1 MKKKVATFAVLFF
14 LLGCTPS
21 ESKFQSEVPVS
32 EPPTQEVSKSIPKP
46 NLPSSFNLDVQFYA
60 QAPKADWGMP
70 YQEACEEASLILAY
84 NYVTF
89 QTMTVEEF
97 DKAIRDMVDW
107 QIETYGSHKDI
118 TIEEVAMIA
127 EKYLGFS
134 NFEVVDNPT
143 VEQMK
148 EFLVQGYPIV
158 APFAGRQLG
167 NPFFTEP
174 GPIYHMLVIK
184 GYEETE
190 KGLRFITDD
199 VGTKRGK
206 NFTYDENTLM
216 SALHDWIEGSLENEA
231 LMNEGAKRILVLKG
245 R

>member
-14 LLGCTPS
+14 LLGCTPN
-21 ESKFQSEVPVS
+21 ESKFQSKVPVNT
-32 EPPTQEVSKSIPKP
+32 PPSQEVSESLSKP
-46 NLPSSFNLDVQFYA
+46 NLPSSFNLDVQFYP

-89 QTMTVEEF
+89 QTMTVDEF

-118 TIEEVAMIA
+118 TIEEVAMIT

-134 NFEVVDNPT
+134 NFEIVDNPT

-206 NFTYDENTLM
+206 NFTYDAATLM
-216 SALHDWIEGSLENEA
+216 AALHDWVDGSLEDET
-231 LMNEGAKRILVLKG
+231 LMNLGAKRILVLKG